1 VKNPVPGAVDFAD
14 PAVSAGALRRD
25 PSMSIVKKAGNWF
38 LATAQ
43 SVRWPKDHVT
53 MKLGD
58 RVAGAAVIGAGAVAM
73 LVGATV
79 LGYALWRR
87 YTR

>member
-1 VKNPVPGAVDFAD
+1 
-14 PAVSAGALRRD
+14 
-25 PSMSIVKKAGNWF
+25 MSIVKKAGNWF